1 MLSVK
6 RFRMVV
12 SLARALG
19 YLLDL
24 LAFYALAARTFFQ
37 FGRSGRRLGADERN
51 HQIFEA
57 GVQALPLLIIVA
69 VLLGGIIL
77 GQAIDQL
84 KLIGA
89 GESIGNLL
97 VVIVIRE
104 LGPLIPAL
112 LVLGRSG
119 TATTLTLFNMR
130 LNGEINALESMGI
143 DPMRFLVLPRLEG
156 ITTAVVGLAIFFNLF
171 VILGAYLISALTD
184 MNVQSHT
191 FFNRVA
197 DAIRWPDLILL
208 YLKANLFGLIIS
220 GVCCYHGLAIRRPG
234 HDLYG
239 MARSGMMNAFLGI
252 FLIDIVFVF
261 IYFYIH

>member
-1 MLSVK
+1 MPALRTLPVVL
-6 RFRMVV
+6 RF
-12 SLARALG
+12 ARALG

-24 LAFYALAARTFFQ
+24 LAFYALAARTFFL
-37 FGRSGRRLGADERN
+37 GGHAGRRLGAEERN

-69 VLLGGIIL
+69 ALVGGIIL

-84 KLIGA
+84 KLVGA

-119 TATTLTLFNMR
+119 TATTVTLFNMR

-143 DPMRFLVLPRLEG
+143 DPMKYLVLPRLEG
-156 ITTAVVGLAIFFNLF
+156 ITTAVVCLSILFNLF
-171 VILGAYLISALTD
+171 VVLGAYLLQTLTD
-184 MNVQSHT
+184 M
-191 FFNRVA
+191 
-197 DAIRWPDLILL
+197 
-208 YLKANLFGLIIS
+208 
-220 GVCCYHGLAIRRPG
+220 
-234 HDLYG
+234 
-239 MARSGMMNAFLGI
+239 
-252 FLIDIVFVF
+252 
-261 IYFYIH
+261 

>member
-1 MLSVK
+1 MLAIK
-6 RFRMVV
+6 RLPIVAQI
-12 SLARALG
+12 ARALG

-24 LAFYALAARTFFQ
+24 LAFYALAARTFFR
-37 FGRSGRRLGADERN
+37 FGRAGRRLGGEERSR
-51 HQIFEA
+51 QIFES
-57 GVQALPLLIIVA
+57 GVQALPLLIVVA

-84 KLIGA
+84 KLVGA
-89 GESIGNLL
+89 SESIGNLL

-119 TATTLTLFNMR
+119 TATTVTLFNMR

-143 DPMRFLVLPRLEG
+143 DPMRYLVLPRLEG
-156 ITTAVVGLAIFFNLF
+156 ITTAVVGLAVFFNLF
-171 VILGAYLISALTD
+171 VILGAYLLSALTD

-208 YLKANLFGLIIS
+208 YLKANLFGVIIS

-252 FLIDIVFVF
+252 FLVDIVFVF
-261 IYFYIH
+261 VYFYIH

>member
-1 MLSVK
+1 MLALK
-6 RFRMVV
+6 RLPLVHL
-12 SLARALG
+12 LAYVLT

-24 LAFYALAARTFFQ
+24 LAFYALAAKTFFK
-37 FGRSGRRLGADERN
+37 FDRAGRRLGAEERN
-51 HQIFEA
+51 RQIFEA
-57 GVQALPLLIIVA
+57 GVQALPLLTLIA

-84 KLIGA
+84 KLVGA

-119 TATTLTLFNMR
+119 TATTVTLFNMR
-130 LNGEINALESMGI
+130 INGEINALESMGI
-143 DPMRFLVLPRLEG
+143 DPMRYLILPRLEG
-156 ITTAVVGLAIFFNLF
+156 ITTAVVGLTLFFNLF
-171 VILGAYLISALTD
+171 VVLGAYLLAALTD
-184 MNVQSHT
+184 MNVFAHT

-197 DAIRWPDLILL
+197 DAIRLPDLILL
-208 YLKANLFGLIIS
+208 YIKANVFGVIIS
-220 GVCCYHGLAIRRPG
+220 GICCYHGLAIRG
-234 HDLYG
+234 SEQDLYR

-252 FLIDIVFVF
+252 FLVDIVFVF
-261 IYFYIH
+261 VYFYIH

>member
-1 MLSVK
+1 MAVIRTLPL
-6 RFRMVV
+6 V
-12 SLARALG
+12 SALARAFG
-19 YLLDL
+19 YLIDL

-37 FGRSGRRLGADERN
+37 FGRAGRRLGAGERN

-84 KLIGA
+84 KLVGA

-119 TATTLTLFNMR
+119 TATTVTLFNMR

-143 DPMRFLVLPRLEG
+143 DPMRYLVLPRLEG
-156 ITTAVVGLAIFFNLF
+156 ITTAVVCLAILFNLF

-184 MNVQSHT
+184 MNVQAPT
-191 FFNRVA
+191 FLNRVA

-208 YLKANLFGLIIS
+208 YLKANLFGVIIS

-252 FLIDIVFVF
+252 FIVDIIFVF